1 MEHLVLYLSIPPN
14 PFKKQGFFILQN
26 CDRRNLFIINQKQG
40 MNPKKLTQLI
50 TIGILV
56 TFITIFHPFIAIALT
71 SKKIGAIATE
81 NDLIRNKNN
90 RFTLLPSSSLL
101 RFLPNVL

>member
-14 PFKKQGFFILQN
+14 PFKKQGVFILQN
-26 CDRRNLFIINQKQG
+26 CDRQNLFTINQKQG

-81 NDLIRNKNN
+81 NDLISNKNN
-90 RFTLLPSSSLL
+90 RFT
-101 RFLPNVL
+101 FITVLIVITFFA